1 MMCTRKGRRE
11 MKFDKN
17 RLNQP
22 WAAYT
27 FAACCAVLLYLFLSH
42 INLLGIGLAKLYS
55 FIRPVFIGLVIAY
68 ILNPLAMVI
77 RRGLAAL
84 RKPLPL
90 PKEQDAETLAAYRL
104 KEKRRDRNLWNVTVA
119 ITIVLVVFFFIV
131 LLVALI
137 PQIVRSIGTLISN
150 LGVYMDTASKL
161 LENLNKA
168 ASSANLDIGG
178 ITNFVQDGLNQ
189 LVDALTQNS
198 GIVDTVTGIGS
209 GIFNGVISFIISIYF
224 LLDKSRLL
232 AGCRKLARL
241 LISEKRYPAVSSFW
255 KRCNHIMVR
264 YIASDILDGLF
275 VGCANA
281 VFMIIARMPYIPLI
295 SVVVGI
301 TNLAPTFGP
310 IVGAVIGAFI
320 LVLANPWQALW
331 FLIFTLILQTCD
343 GYVVKPKL
351 FGDTLGV
358 PSIWILISI
367 IVFGRMWGVVGILL
381 AIPIAAIT
389 DFIWHDYLMRKL
401 EERRQKRTA
410 KAEAARAK
418 QADAK
423 QN

>member
-1 MMCTRKGRRE
+1 
-11 MKFDKN
+11 MKFNKN

-68 ILNPLAMVI
+68 ILNPLAVVI
-77 RRGLAAL
+77 QRGLAKL
-84 RKPLPL
+84 RKPLPV
-90 PKEQDAETLAAYRL
+90 PEEKDAEALRTYDLRQ
-104 KEKRRDRNLWNVTVA
+104 KRRARSLWNITVA
-119 ITIVLVVFFFIV
+119 ITIVLVVVLFIV

-137 PQIVRSIGTLISN
+137 PQIVRSTGTLISN
-150 LGVYMDTASKL
+150 LGVYMDTVNNL
-161 LENLNKA
+161 LENLDKLA
-168 ASSANLDIGG
+168 ANANIDIGG
-178 ITNFVQDGLNQ
+178 ITNFLQNGMDQ
-189 LVDALTQNS
+189 LVKALTKNS

-281 VFMIIARMPYIPLI
+281 VFMIIAGMPYIPLI
-295 SVVVGI
+295 SVVVGV

-401 EERRQKRTA
+401 EERQQRRRAA
-410 KAEAARAK
+410 KAAAPQEANAK
-418 QADAK
+418 PNQS
-423 QN
+423 